1 VASTRG
7 QLLLFNMATG
17 SLLVA
22 CRAAH
27 VAGTTISQVQ
37 SCVSIKAGL
46 LLCVVGLILSCL
58 TSSAVLLSFTMTHL
72 SGVVTQSP

>member
-1 VASTRG
+1 MDPSLSLLCVASTRG
-7 QLLLFNMATG
+7 QLLFFSMATG
-17 SLLVA
+17 SLLAA

-46 LLCVVGLILSCL
+46 LL
-58 TSSAVLLSFTMTHL
+58 
-72 SGVVTQSP
+72 